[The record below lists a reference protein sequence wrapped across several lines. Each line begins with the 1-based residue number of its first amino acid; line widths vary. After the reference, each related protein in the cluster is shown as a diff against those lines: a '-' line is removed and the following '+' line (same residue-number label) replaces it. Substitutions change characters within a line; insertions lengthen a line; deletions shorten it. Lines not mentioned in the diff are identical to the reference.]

1 MDKPIKAL
9 LLAAGLGTRLKPLT
23 LNIPKCLVEINHK
36 PVIEFWFEKFEKIK
50 IQEVIINTHYL
61 HQKVEKYIET
71 QYFRK
76 FLLKTIFEKRLLGT
90 AATLIQN
97 KRFFSNSLG
106 LLIHADNFTNID
118 LENLINAHKNK
129 PKDCILTMLT
139 FSTKEPQKC
148 GIVQLDNQGIM
159 SAFYEKVTNP
169 IGNIANG
176 AVYLFEDE
184 FLQWLT
190 LNNPNA
196 KDFSTEVI
204 PKLVGKIFTYHT
216 DSIYIDIGT
225 LESLE
230 EARKMAKFF

>member
-9 LLAAGLGTRLKPLT
+9 LLAAGLGSRLKPLT

-61 HQKVEKYIET
+61 HQKVEKYLET

-90 AATLIQN
+90 AATLIKN
-97 KRFFSNSLG
+97 RRFFYGSLG

-118 LENLINAHKNK
+118 LEVLINAHKNK
-129 PKDCILTMLT
+129 PKNCILTMLT
-139 FSTKEPQKC
+139 FSAKEPQKC
-148 GIVQLDNQGIM
+148 GIVKLDNKGIM
-159 SAFYEKVTNP
+159 SAFYEKAINP
-169 IGNIANG
+169 PGNIANG

-184 FLQWLT
+184 FLEWLT
-190 LNNPNA
+190 LNNPDA
-196 KDFSTEVI
+196 KDFSTEII
-204 PKLVGKIFTYHT
+204 PKLIGKIFTYHT

-225 LESLE
+225 PESLE
-230 EARKMAKFF
+230 EARKMAKLF

>member
-1 MDKPIKAL
+1 MEKPIRAL

-23 LNIPKCLVEINHK
+23 LNIPKCLVEINQK

-61 HQKVEKYIET
+61 HQKVEKYLET

-90 AATLIQN
+90 AATLIKN
-97 KRFFSNSLG
+97 RRFFYGSLG

-118 LENLINAHKNK
+118 LEVLINAHKNK
-129 PKDCILTMLT
+129 PKNCILTMLT
-139 FSTKEPQKC
+139 FSAKEPQKC
-148 GIVQLDNQGIM
+148 GIVKLDNKGIM
-159 SAFYEKVTNP
+159 SAFYEKAINP
-169 IGNIANG
+169 PGNIANG

-184 FLQWLT
+184 FLEWLT
-190 LNNPNA
+190 LNNPDA
-196 KDFSTEVI
+196 KDFSTEII
-204 PKLVGKIFTYHT
+204 PKLIGKIFTYHT

-225 LESLE
+225 PESLE
-230 EARKMAKFF
+230 EARKMAKLF

>member
-1 MDKPIKAL
+1 MEKPIRAL

-23 LNIPKCLVEINHK
+23 LNIPKCLVEINQK

-61 HQKVEKYIET
+61 HEKVEKYIET
-71 QYFRK
+71 QYHRK

-90 AATLIQN
+90 AATLIKN
-97 KRFFSNSLG
+97 RRFFSNSLG

-118 LENLINAHKNK
+118 LKYLINAHKNK
-129 PKDCILTMLT
+129 PKKCLLTMLT
-139 FSTKEPQKC
+139 FSTQKPQKC
-148 GIVQLDNQGIM
+148 GIVQLDKQGIM
-159 SAFYEKVTNP
+159 SAFYEKVNNP
-169 IGNIANG
+169 PGNIANG

-184 FLQWLT
+184 FLHWLT

-196 KDFSTEVI
+196 KDFSTEII

-225 LESLE
+225 PESLE
-230 EARKMAKFF
+230 EARKMAKLF

>member
-9 LLAAGLGTRLKPLT
+9 LLAAGLGSRLKPLT

-90 AATLIQN
+90 AATLIKN
-97 KRFFSNSLG
+97 RRFFYGSLG

-118 LENLINAHKNK
+118 LEVLINAHKNK
-129 PKDCILTMLT
+129 PKNCILTMLT
-139 FSTKEPQKC
+139 FSAKEPQKC
-148 GIVQLDNQGIM
+148 GIVKLDNKGIM
-159 SAFYEKVTNP
+159 SAFYEKAINP
-169 IGNIANG
+169 PGNIANG

-184 FLQWLT
+184 FLEWLT
-190 LNNPNA
+190 LNNPDA
-196 KDFSTEVI
+196 KDFSTEII
-204 PKLVGKIFTYHT
+204 PKLIGKIFTYHT

-225 LESLE
+225 PESLE
-230 EARKMAKFF
+230 EARKMAKLF